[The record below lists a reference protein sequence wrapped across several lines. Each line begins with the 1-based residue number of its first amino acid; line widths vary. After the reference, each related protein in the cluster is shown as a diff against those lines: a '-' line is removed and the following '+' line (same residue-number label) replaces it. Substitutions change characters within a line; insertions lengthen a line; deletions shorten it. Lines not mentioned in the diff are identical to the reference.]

1 MRHRKSG
8 LKLNRNSS
16 NRKALFRNLAIA
28 LIDHKLIKTTLPKA
42 KELRRFVEPLVT
54 ISKVDSVANRR
65 LAFSRLNNKQ
75 AVGQLFT
82 EVAAKSKNRPGGYTR
97 IIKAGYRAGDNAPM
111 AYVEFVDRSLEEPL
125 VFETKA
131 KKPTAS
137 SSKAPSKPAAAV
149 EETTEKSAIPEQ
161 SSASSVDDK
170 TSTDDASSTENL
182 EKNSEVKGS
191 GTSDN
196 VNAVE
201 DSSTEKEDK

>member
-28 LIDHKLIKTTLPKA
+28 LIEHKLIKTTLPKA

-54 ISKVDSVANRR
+54 ISKNDSVANRR

-111 AYVEFVDRSLEEPL
+111 AYVEFVDRKLEEPL
-125 VFETKA
+125 QFETKT
-131 KKPTAS
+131 KKTPDAVNTAS
-137 SSKAPSKPAAAV
+137 PEPVVAETTHQESVTSEQATAAATEQAEAV
-149 EETTEKSAIPEQ
+149 VSNGVPNPSNNSNPAEATPNTTE
-161 SSASSVDDK
+161 DK
-170 TSTDDASSTENL
+170 T
-182 EKNSEVKGS
+182 
-191 GTSDN
+191 
-196 VNAVE
+196 
-201 DSSTEKEDK
+201 

>member
-8 LKLNRNSS
+8 VKLNRNSS

-28 LIDHKLIKTTLPKA
+28 LIEHKLIKTTLPKA

-54 ISKVDSVANRR
+54 ISKNDSVANRR

-125 VFETKA
+125 EFETKT
-131 KKPTAS
+131 K
-137 SSKAPSKPAAAV
+137 KAPSPADTTLPETAV
-149 EETTEKSAIPEQ
+149 QETPHEESAVSEHPDAPVADATDLADTASPKATPDSTNTTEDKS
-161 SSASSVDDK
+161 
-170 TSTDDASSTENL
+170 
-182 EKNSEVKGS
+182 
-191 GTSDN
+191 
-196 VNAVE
+196 
-201 DSSTEKEDK
+201 